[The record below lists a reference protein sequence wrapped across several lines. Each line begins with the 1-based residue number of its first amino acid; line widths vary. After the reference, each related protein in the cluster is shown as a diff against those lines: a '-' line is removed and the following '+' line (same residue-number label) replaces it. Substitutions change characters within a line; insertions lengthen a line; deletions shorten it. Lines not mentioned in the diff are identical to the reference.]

1 MVQQMQR
8 IRTPERIRMMMVI
21 LASVLA
27 LAVSSPAKAQFVDT
41 KWQVTGFVGEA
52 WFADT
57 GKIIGQTQE
66 FFKGW
71 AQGIFYNC
79 DYAGQSMTYTAY
91 SPADFLAN
99 PEFDLFKRAKVSL
112 GDGTVFVHRISCNGK
127 DAVGRRVLYPFVTQQ
142 STNKAYYL
150 FEGAIYLLAY

>member
-1 MVQQMQR
+1 MAQRMRR
-8 IRTPERIRMMMVI
+8 IRTPERIRMMMVT
-21 LASVLA
+21 LAFTFT
-27 LAVSSPAKAQFVDT
+27 VSSPAKAQFVDT

-127 DAVGRRVLYPFVTQQ
+127 DAAGRRVLYPFVTQQ
-142 STNKAYYL
+142 GTNKAYYL